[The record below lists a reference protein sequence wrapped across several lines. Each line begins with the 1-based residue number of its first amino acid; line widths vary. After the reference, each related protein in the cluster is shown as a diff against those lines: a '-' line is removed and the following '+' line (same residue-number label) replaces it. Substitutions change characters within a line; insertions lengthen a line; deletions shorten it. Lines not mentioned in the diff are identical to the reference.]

1 MRRRKTERPS
11 LKIRVNHEVGRLSG
25 QYVADAFER
34 LLPIVERRVR
44 SPPEER
50 GPESEAASA
59 KPIQIRR
66 G

>member
-11 LKIRVNHEVGRLSG
+11 LKIRVSHEVGRLSG

-44 SPPEER
+44 SPPEEC
-50 GPESEAASA
+50 GPEGEAASA